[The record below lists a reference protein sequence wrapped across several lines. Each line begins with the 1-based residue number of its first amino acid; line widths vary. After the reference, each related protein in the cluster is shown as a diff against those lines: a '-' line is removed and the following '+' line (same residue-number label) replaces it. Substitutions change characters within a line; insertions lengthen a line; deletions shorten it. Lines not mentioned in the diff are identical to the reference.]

1 MPFRITAA
9 LFVLGAAGAFA
20 LYGADSVTV
29 PLELVIPEANM
40 IQIKDGPLSMTI
52 PISPS
57 PVRKTFSFVVTA
69 TGDRQRR
76 LTAAITE
83 PLPPGLVFLLEVSS
97 PGMGRSRGPKALGP
111 SETELL
117 SGISRM
123 WRKEM
128 RATLTVKTDNRLYR
142 STGTTGVTLALR

>member
-1 MPFRITAA
+1 MPFRITVA
-9 LFVLGAAGAFA
+9 LFLLGAAGTLA

-29 PLELVIPEANM
+29 PLELTIPEANM
-40 IQIKDGPLSMTI
+40 IQIKDGSLSMTI

-57 PVRKTFSFVVTA
+57 PIRKTFSFVVTA

-83 PLPPGLVFLLEVSS
+83 PLPSGLVFIMEVSS
-97 PGMGRSRGPKALGP
+97 PGMGRSRGPNPLGT
-111 SETELL
+111 SETELM
-117 SGISRM
+117 SGISRA

-128 RATLTVKTDNRLYR
+128 RATLTVKTDDRLYR